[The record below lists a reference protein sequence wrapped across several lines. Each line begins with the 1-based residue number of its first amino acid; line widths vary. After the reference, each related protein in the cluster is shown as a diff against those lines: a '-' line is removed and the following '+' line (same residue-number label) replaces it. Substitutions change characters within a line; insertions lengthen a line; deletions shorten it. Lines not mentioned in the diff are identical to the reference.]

1 MACGKKTTIC
11 QKVPFLSDARTHEA
25 RIHSEFTAQTRVLVS
40 QGHLVDWQ
48 IVLLKLLSCNLW
60 SGLSE
65 FFASYMCADGCRGLC
80 DGIPLLLIR
89 LCTKV
94 FLPRTDPYSSESSV
108 SFHSSFCE
116 NSVRSARTRASDT
129 MLKRVILCLTYSLV
143 SAFIKFLDWF
153 HHLFLSV
160 FIFDPLAGWLAQ
172 LPEAT
177 QEMWGHCNTLGNAR
191 IAIWK
196 NSHHWLYS
204 HRSVH
209 LMVFA
214 QRTNSR
220 P

>member
-116 NSVRSARTRASDT
+116 NSVQLVPGLGYDAQT
-129 MLKRVILCLTYSLV
+129 CYSLLNLQPCVCVHKV
-143 SAFIKFLDWF
+143 SGLVSSPFSECFYFW
-153 HHLFLSV
+153 
-160 FIFDPLAGWLAQ
+160 PAGWLAGSA
-172 LPEAT
+172 PRSHSE
-177 QEMWGHCNTLGNAR
+177 NVRTLQHP
-191 IAIWK
+191 WQCTDSYLK
-196 NSHHWLYS
+196 K
-204 HRSVH
+204 
-209 LMVFA
+209 FA
-214 QRTNSR
+214 SLTV
-220 P
+220 